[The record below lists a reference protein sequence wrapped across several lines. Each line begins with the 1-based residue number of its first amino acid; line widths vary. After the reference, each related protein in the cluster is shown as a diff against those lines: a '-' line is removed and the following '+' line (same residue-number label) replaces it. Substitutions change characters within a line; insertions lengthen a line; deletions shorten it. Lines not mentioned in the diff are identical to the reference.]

1 MEGEDTTPH
10 EVLHLTK
17 IPYQLHTFHFTK
29 FILLLQSYFC
39 TYPPVTLAAI
49 LTDQILVPLLSTIL
63 SI

>member
-49 LTDQILVPLLSTIL
+49 LTNQRPILLLSMIL